1 MRSPEY
7 LADRRGPDGFDVALL
22 VLYLLGIYLGVD
34 IKLTASVPVPTILS
48 GIAGIVMLL
57 KHMHRLGDQQVGG
70 LLMVVVLFLGSI
82 LAAADP
88 SYLGKRTTGLI
99 QLTYSFI
106 IGYGL
111 YVTMLLFDRGS
122 VARIFGWFCAII
134 LVGCALENYV
144 EPFRQLSDSVRGII
158 FDFGV
163 YIADRRDMML
173 YGSIRP
179 KFFTSEP
186 SAVTFGFTLFAFC
199 WYVLSEWRWKVV
211 GYGLMFAAAFLL
223 MRGPTLIL
231 GLILLIPYEV
241 FLAPRR
247 ETPRGV
253 TYDID
258 RGTLAVALGIVMAGV
273 ALVVGLNLYEER
285 IQDIRN
291 GTDPSF
297 FSRITGPYLV
307 AIEVMRQHPIAGIGL
322 TAENSINGL
331 VQQVYAQGGNLV
343 SDFQFSD
350 AKYAL
355 TNYFWTHWIY
365 LGAVW
370 GVVLLIGITVYL
382 RILKAP
388 SLLFCW
394 SVWAILGQA
403 SGAYVSPKTWT
414 VLYLALAIALLQ
426 QRPVYRPLAA
436 RARPATEGSVST
448 APAGWRQI

>member
-1 MRSPEY
+1 
-7 LADRRGPDGFDVALL
+7 
-22 VLYLLGIYLGVD
+22 
-34 IKLTASVPVPTILS
+34 
-48 GIAGIVMLL
+48 
-57 KHMHRLGDQQVGG
+57 
-70 LLMVVVLFLGSI
+70 
-82 LAAADP
+82 
-88 SYLGKRTTGLI
+88 
-99 QLTYSFI
+99 
-106 IGYGL
+106 
-111 YVTMLLFDRGS
+111 
-122 VARIFGWFCAII
+122 
-134 LVGCALENYV
+134 
-144 EPFRQLSDSVRGII
+144 
-158 FDFGV
+158 
-163 YIADRRDMML
+163 
-173 YGSIRP
+173 
-179 KFFTSEP
+179 
-186 SAVTFGFTLFAFC
+186 
-199 WYVLSEWRWKVV
+199 
-211 GYGLMFAAAFLL
+211 
-223 MRGPTLIL
+223 
-231 GLILLIPYEV
+231 
-241 FLAPRR
+241 
-247 ETPRGV
+247 
-253 TYDID
+253 
-258 RGTLAVALGIVMAGV
+258 MAGV